1 MINLSRKRFCLM
13 VLCLIC
19 SGMALFATGS
29 NQSGPA
35 AGGKPTLQIAVQSNS
50 NVTDFEDNYLT
61 RYVENLHNIKLDFY
75 YLPQDGND
83 SRAKIN
89 AMAAAND
96 LPETIW
102 GGSINSAM
110 ALELG
115 DQGFLKSLNTY
126 FADASKTPNF
136 NKIPQADR
144 TKMLRDTRSSDG
156 NNYSFPRY
164 QQETWNY
171 TPFRYY
177 INRSWL
183 TKLNLQVPTTTDEL
197 RNVLIAFRDRDPN
210 GNGRQDEIGVFGWAG
225 GGYGQNVIQALI
237 NSFVYYNGNLALDA
251 SGNNVVSPVTDAGFR
266 RALQYLNGLFRDK
279 LLDPS
284 TFTVDEQTFRATL
297 NANPMVVGLTSMGSN
312 SNFQG
317 YTPVDNNPNYRA
329 MAPLIG
335 PFSSPNC
342 PGYTPYN
349 EPNAEL
355 RTYITN
361 KAKNV
366 DLAVKVMDSFYD
378 QTLSLIVRFG
388 EEGVDW
394 SRDPAI
400 LARNSNPYVAL
411 GLYPRLTLV
420 QLIEI
425 WSRPSNKIW
434 GDGAMLRY
442 ATLEMGNT
450 IGSEENKF
458 NPDSPAAMQ
467 NGYNYQYMIPRHPQY
482 ILPNLQWSATDN
494 PVQAPISSN
503 VSTYVSQSIAEFTI
517 GTRDINSDAAWNA
530 YVTQLN
536 NMGLQQLVSL
546 AQAQYNR
553 QK

>member
-1 MINLSRKRFCLM
+1 M
-13 VLCLIC
+13 VLCLAC

-29 NQSGPA
+29 SQQGA

-50 NVTDFEDNYLT
+50 RVTDFEDNYLT
-61 RYVENLHNIKLDFY
+61 RYVENLHNIKLDFF
-75 YLPQDGND
+75 YLPADGND

-102 GGSINSAM
+102 GGSLNSAM
-110 ALELG
+110 VLELG
-115 DQGFLKSLNTY
+115 DQGFLKALNAY

-144 TKMLRDTRSSDG
+144 TKMLRDTRSSNG
-156 NNYSFPRY
+156 NNYSFPRF
-164 QQETWNY
+164 QQETWNF
-171 TPFRYY
+171 TPNRYY

-183 TKLNLQVPTTTDEL
+183 TKLGLQEPKTTDEL

-225 GGYGQNVIQALI
+225 GGYGQNVIQSLI
-237 NSFVYYNGNLALDA
+237 NSFIYYNGNLALDA
-251 SGNNVVSPVTDAGFR
+251 SGNNVISPPAQPAFR
-266 RALQYLNGLFRDK
+266 TALQYLNGLFRDK

-312 SNFQG
+312 GNFQPG
-317 YTPVDNNPNYRA
+317 PADTNATYRA
-329 MAPLIG
+329 MAPLMG
-335 PFSSPNC
+335 PLSSPIS

-349 EPNAEL
+349 EPNGEY

-378 QTLSLIVRFG
+378 KTLSIIVRFG
-388 EEGVDW
+388 EENVDW
-394 SRDPAI
+394 TRDPAI
-400 LARNSNPYVAL
+400 LAKDTNAYVSL
-411 GLYPRLTLV
+411 GLYPALTMSILSD
-420 QLIEI
+420 I
-425 WSRPSNKIW
+425 WVKDTNKIW

-442 ATLEMGNT
+442 ASLEMGNT
-450 IGSEENKF
+450 IGNLETPF
-458 NPDSPAAMQ
+458 NRDSAAAMQ
-467 NGYNYQYMIPRHPQY
+467 NAYNYQLYTPRRPQF
-482 ILPNLQWSATDN
+482 ILPSLQWSATDN
-494 PVQAPISSN
+494 PVQSPISAN

-517 GTRDINSDAAWNA
+517 GTRDINNDAVWNA
-530 YVTQLN
+530 YLAQLN
-536 NMGLQQLVSL
+536 SMGLQQLLSL